1 MNQQELPS
9 DCLIICT
16 RNRATD
22 LELCLRSIEEATY
35 IPNRVLVVDS
45 SDDDQTEHLIKSRKL
60 QNLHYIRSE
69 KGLTIQRNVGL
80 SFVHEEIVHFLDDD
94 VEIET
99 HYFRE
104 LLKAFQERP
113 NLVGAGGMV
122 LGGSNPKATL
132 LGRISGRE
140 SKVPGVVLKSG
151 YNIGAHEHPE
161 VTEMDWL
168 PGCSMSFRMSKIAGL
183 HFDESRAGY
192 AMGEDVDFG
201 LLAKERGQILHI
213 PTARLVHHLSP
224 TNRERQTEMLKL
236 ATMHRWQLAKDK
248 RGKVTKF
255 AVFITAYIEA
265 LSYFAKGVV
274 DRDASYFQYSK
285 ACITGISLA
294 MKSSK

>member
-1 MNQQELPS
+1 M
-9 DCLIICT
+9 
-16 RNRATD
+16 
-22 LELCLRSIEEATY
+22 
-35 IPNRVLVVDS
+35 DS
-45 SDDDQTEHLIKSRKL
+45 SDDDQTEKLLKSLKL

-80 SFVHEEIVHFLDDD
+80 SFVHEDIVHFLDDD

-99 HYFRE
+99 NYFKE
-104 LLKAFQERP
+104 LLKVFKERP
-113 NLVGAGGMV
+113 DLVGAGGMV

-161 VTEMDWL
+161 VVVMDWL